1 MNNIITFIFLGFI
14 TCFSQDIS
22 TQKRKNKK
30 LSYKKKLENFEIR
43 MYAITYPKEKRTE
56 WNIYKY
62 INKRNKILIDQYVEN
77 DFFDGKGYTHKGD
90 VRENVIIGDANCYNN
105 TIYILCLQHRNVNL
119 IAYNIGDDGKVEKQ
133 LFNLG
138 EEMRGSYANFGGPT
152 FWATMTKVN
161 GALFFNT
168 SNNGLLMH
176 FNLQSSK
183 LTSLKFADENSLPP
197 VKDSQNLFVELDL
210 DENKEEVG
218 EHIKKVLLE
227 TKQLNKDNEFKYL
240 GYIDDSS
247 SFYSIMNSDARVSGI
262 IYFFYQDAL
271 SLLDST
277 KIIRYRNFKKKWL
290 MDDYSEKA
298 IKAPINI
305 DFLRK

>member
-1 MNNIITFIFLGFI
+1 MNNIITIIFLGFI
-14 TCFSQDIS
+14 ICFSQNIS
-22 TQKRKNKK
+22 AQKKKKMK
-30 LSYKKKLENFEIR
+30 LSYRKKIENFEIR

-90 VRENVIIGDANCYNN
+90 VRKNVIIGDANCYNN
-105 TIYILCLQHRNVNL
+105 KIYILCLEHRKVCL
-119 IAYNIGDDGKVEKQ
+119 LEYNIGEDGKVEKQ
-133 LFNLG
+133 RFNLG

-152 FWATMTKVN
+152 FWATMKKVKDD
-161 GALFFNT
+161 LFFNT
-168 SNNGLLMH
+168 SNNKLLTH

-183 LTSLKFADENSLPP
+183 LTYLKFEGSLPP
-197 VKDSQNLFVELDL
+197 VKDSENLFVNLNL
-210 DENKEEVG
+210 DENKEAVSQ
-218 EHIKKVLLE
+218 HIKEVLLE

-247 SFYSIMNSDARVSGI
+247 SFYSIMNSNDRSSGML
-262 IYFFYQDAL
+262 YFFYQDAL

-290 MDDYSEKA
+290 MNDYSEKA
-298 IKAPINI
+298 IKALINI

>member
-1 MNNIITFIFLGFI
+1 
-14 TCFSQDIS
+14 
-22 TQKRKNKK
+22 
-30 LSYKKKLENFEIR
+30 
-43 MYAITYPKEKRTE
+43 MY
-56 WNIYKY
+56 
-62 INKRNKILIDQYVEN
+62 L
-77 DFFDGKGYTHKGD
+77 HKGD
-90 VRENVIIGDANCYNN
+90 VRENVIIGDANFYNN
-105 TIYILCLQHRNVNL
+105 NIYVLCLEHREVCL
-119 IAYNIGDDGKVEKQ
+119 LEYTIGEDGKVEKQ
-133 LFNLG
+133 RFHGG
-138 EEMRGSYANFGGPT
+138 EEMRGGYVNYGGPE
-152 FWATMTKVN
+152 FWAIMQKVN
-161 GALFFNT
+161 NDLFFTT
-168 SNNGLLMH
+168 SNDESLMH

-183 LTSLKFADENSLPP
+183 LTSLEFDNESSLSP
-197 VKDSQNLFVELDL
+197 VKDSQNLFIELDL
-210 DENKEEVG
+210 DENKEAVG

-227 TKQLNKDNEFKYL
+227 TKQLNKGNEFKYL

-247 SFYSIMNSDARVSGI
+247 SFFSIENSDARVSGI